1 MDRLVTD
8 FALSPQVRIASI
20 DGEQWFH
27 IHISASVFRLCPAA
41 QQADRRKGGLLCLAA
56 AAVGLEEQHNAL
68 LAKIV
73 PPVLDSFT
81 DQDGRVRYYACE
93 VIATVSLPYHDQ
105 RPLIVNEKMLLPS
118 SCIVRCLH
126 AACVQQHG

>member
-1 MDRLVTD
+1 MR
-8 FALSPQVRIASI
+8 P
-20 DGEQWFH
+20 
-27 IHISASVFRLCPAA
+27 
-41 QQADRRKGGLLCLAA
+41 QADRRKGGLLCLAA

-93 VIATVSLPYHDQ
+93 VTATVSLTHDDQ
-105 RPLIVNEKMLLPS
+105 AHPTMSNHTQMPP
-118 SCIVRCLH
+118 
-126 AACVQQHG
+126 